1 MSKCDRPVRGTLGG
15 ICGMTKLR
23 VNGVAREI
31 EVDSSTPLLWAIR
44 EQLALTGTKFGCGIS
59 QCGACT
65 VRVNGEAVRSC
76 VTSLAAVEGKD
87 VQTIEALATS
97 AGVLH
102 PLQAAWIEHQ
112 VPQCGYCQSGQLMSA
127 AALLDANP
135 NPTDAEIDAEGLVVT
150 PICPHALSH
159 RPLVLH
165 PNSKLLIRVVKVSG
179 LVTLAVDGQGYHP
192 LEQDDFV
199 TLERH
204 PVPYPLLARPS
215 SDPWQRLRERLGW
228 RGSLVTDPDL
238 DNPPVSPDAPGVG
251 QGEVL

>member
-1 MSKCDRPVRGTLGG
+1 
-15 ICGMTKLR
+15 MTKLR
-23 VNGVAREI
+23 VNGVEREI

-135 NPTDAEIDAEGLVVT
+135 NPTDAEIDAAMDGNICRCGMYGRIKAAIKTAAKNLDAGPVT
-150 PICPHALSH
+150 AEA
-159 RPLVLH
+159 
-165 PNSKLLIRVVKVSG
+165 G
-179 LVTLAVDGQGYHP
+179 GA
-192 LEQDDFV
+192 
-199 TLERH
+199 
-204 PVPYPLLARPS
+204 
-215 SDPWQRLRERLGW
+215 
-228 RGSLVTDPDL
+228 
-238 DNPPVSPDAPGVG
+238 
-251 QGEVL
+251 